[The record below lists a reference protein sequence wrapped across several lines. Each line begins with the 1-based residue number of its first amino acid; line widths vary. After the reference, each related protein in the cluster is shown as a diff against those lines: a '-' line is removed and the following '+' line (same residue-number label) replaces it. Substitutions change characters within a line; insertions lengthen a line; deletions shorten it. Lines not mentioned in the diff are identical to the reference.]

1 MRILR
6 LIVPAL
12 AFVVLAACRP
22 QEPEE
27 TVPSEKDK
35 PSEPAVDTVSTVD
48 PLPIQENTLYIY
60 TLRKP
65 KGTIAAYD
73 EAMAA
78 TTIQGIINREC
89 GPILYIQSQAMGM
102 PQYWLDILSAD
113 GWLAG
118 KAQVKLETFD
128 DLMALAI
135 NKVNWCVIWDPSVPA
150 TVNVATTIAGIR
162 DAVVLSPSMASTYQM
177 KYGLRTAEDLQGKF
191 TGAVTGSKKNDAY
204 RWAAGEYLS
213 KCNPHLACLYEDSWA
228 SRKQGNLNY
237 VVTRD
242 WAVYNRSFV
251 LDLSPWDDE
260 KPKDDPTQPIGCDV
274 ITYKQILTSLQ
285 NLCNGTQMTELAGF
299 FVSKYASS
307 GNDDTFTS
315 KHGDVQT
322 EWQNVKLISPY
333 NCYQN
338 TVAHSCYNQSVHS
351 QAPITLPLKQN
362 DPPVVGTPQP
372 GKTYICIQA
381 GDYDSTTPLYVHLF
395 EKGIWTDSA
404 RGRMPLCW
412 GINPNLIETFPDIF
426 DYLYRTRTEN
436 DWFAA
441 DATGAGYINPT
452 YIRPSQLPLFIS
464 HSKKYYEIADMS
476 ISSFVLDWTA
486 PTDEVKD
493 AYAQFSPD
501 GYAMYTINNI
511 YPAYEVWKG
520 EMPVTKLWGGGYARM
535 MEEMEPIEPT
545 APPQYFLCRN
555 VWLTPSAMYGDV
567 NKLIANRPD
576 LDIEVLDPYTFF
588 GYLKQTYK

>member
-1 MRILR
+1 MKRAR
-6 LIVPAL
+6 LFVPFL
-12 AFVVLAACRP
+12 TLFLLSACGQ
-22 QEPEE
+22 QELVDYTPS
-27 TVPSEKDK
+27 VPDS
-35 PSEPAVDTVSTVD
+35 PAVPAVDTVSTVD
-48 PLPIQENTLYIY
+48 PLPIQDNTLYIY

-78 TTIQGIINREC
+78 TTIQGILNREC

-102 PQYWLDILSAD
+102 PQYWLEILSTD

-118 KAQVKLETFD
+118 RTQVRLETFD

-135 NKVNWCVIWDPSVPA
+135 NKVNRCVIWDPSVPA
-150 TVNVATTIAGIR
+150 TVNVATTIAGVR
-162 DAVVLSPSMASTYQM
+162 DAVVLSPAMAATYQM
-177 KYGLRTAEDLQGKF
+177 KYGLRTAMNLQGKF
-191 TGAVTGSKKNDAY
+191 TGSLTGSKKNDAY
-204 RWAAGEYLS
+204 RWAAGAFLS
-213 KCNPHLACLYEDSWA
+213 QCNPHLACLYEDSWA
-228 SRKQGNLNY
+228 SRKEGNLNY

-260 KPKDDPTQPIGCDV
+260 RPKDDPTQPLGCDV
-274 ITYKQILTSLQ
+274 TTYKQILTSLQ
-285 NLCNGTQMTELAGF
+285 NRCNGTQMTELAGF

-307 GNDDTFTS
+307 GNDGTFFS

-322 EWQNVKLISPY
+322 EWQNVRLISPY
-333 NCYQN
+333 CCYQN
-338 TVAHSCYNQSVHS
+338 TVAHSCYNQSLHS

-362 DPPVVGTPQP
+362 DPPAIGSPQP

-395 EKGIWTDSA
+395 EKGIWTDQA
-404 RGRMPLCW
+404 RGKMPLCW
-412 GINPNLIETFPDIF
+412 GINPNLIETFPDII
-426 DYLYRTRTEN
+426 DYLYRTRTDN

-452 YIRPSQLPLFIS
+452 LIKSSHLPLFVS
-464 HSKKYYEIADMS
+464 HSRKYYEMADMS
-476 ISSFVLDWTA
+476 ISSFVLDWTY
-486 PTDEVKD
+486 PSPEVKD
-493 AYAQFSPD
+493 AYAVFSPD
-501 GYAMYTINNI
+501 GYAMYTINDI
-511 YPAYEVWKG
+511 YPKYEVWNRV
-520 EMPVTKLWGGGYARM
+520 MPVTKLWGGGYARM
-535 MEEMEPIEPT
+535 NEEIGHIAAT
-545 APPQYFLCRN
+545 ASPQYFLCRN

-567 NKLIANRPD
+567 NKLIANRTD

-588 GYLKQTYK
+588 GYLKQTYR